1 MIYYVAGFYISFMSV
16 LSIIIYSEGKKDKKK
31 RMIYERWMSLKSKR
45 LHRKFE
51 RWAEADKII
60 ESVKIESE

>member
-1 MIYYVAGFYISFMSV
+1 MIYLAGFYVAFMSV
-16 LSIIIYSEGKKDKKK
+16 LGIIIYSEGKKDKKA
-31 RMIYERWMSLKSKR
+31 RMIYERWMMLKSKR
-45 LHRKFE
+45 LHRRFE

>member
-1 MIYYVAGFYISFMSV
+1 MIYLAGFYISFMSV

-31 RMIYERWMSLKSKR
+31 RMIYERSHLLKSKR

>member
-1 MIYYVAGFYISFMSV
+1 MIYLAGFYVAFMSV
-16 LSIIIYSEGKKDKKK
+16 LGIIIYSEGKKDKKA
-31 RMIYERWMSLKSKR
+31 RIIYERWMMLKSKR

>member
-1 MIYYVAGFYISFMSV
+1 MIYLAGFYVAFMSV
-16 LSIIIYSEGKKDKKK
+16 LGIIVYSQGKKDKKA
-31 RMIYERWMSLKSKR
+31 RMIYERWMMLKSKR

>member
-1 MIYYVAGFYISFMSV
+1 MIYIAGFYISFMSL
-16 LSIIIYSEGKKDKKK
+16 LSIIIYLEGKKDKKK
-31 RMIYERWMSLKSKR
+31 RLIYERWMLLKSKR